1 MACSRFGLAG
11 RNQVSIDPAFAN
23 SPARPRSRL
32 PGKRSPPA
40 APGWNDAPLV
50 RTDVRSCACRLHRVA
65 SRSAATTRCALP
77 EEDCAQHVFA
87 REPKHLRTHGLR
99 GVWSLVFRAWPSA
112 PGGVGLAVIAWFTC
126 RRTCFNCA
134 SRPAFAAANTPCRI
148 ASYTDVRH
156 LPITNANFPLFQPLG
171 SPGSCCHLLL
181 NATPMMAGDRPG
193 TVLLPGAA
201 PSPSFAS
208 RAPAAHARHEQTKAD
223 PIPHGHLL
231 PGYCSIRSPSM
242 HHWRP
247 LAFTPPAL
255 RFINSS

>member
-11 RNQVSIDPAFAN
+11 RYQVLIDPTFAD
-23 SPARPRSRL
+23 SPARPRSSL

-126 RRTCFNCA
+126 RRTCFNCP

-148 ASYTDVRH
+148 ASYRRSTSSHHERKLSAFSAVGQPGILLSLAPRRR
-156 LPITNANFPLFQPLG
+156 ANDGRPP
-171 SPGSCCHLLL
+171 PGH
-181 NATPMMAGDRPG
+181 RPP
-193 TVLLPGAA
+193 TRRGA
-201 PSPSFAS
+201 
-208 RAPAAHARHEQTKAD
+208 
-223 PIPHGHLL
+223 
-231 PGYCSIRSPSM
+231 
-242 HHWRP
+242 
-247 LAFTPPAL
+247 LAFIRIARAGCPCP
-255 RFINSS
+255 S